1 MILVPVFIHL
11 HIQVIMYI
19 INLLYYLFIHAILMC
34 LTIIDVTGTAGTV
47 ARLHAV
53 MEITHAALM
62 DTFV

>member
-1 MILVPVFIHL
+1 
-11 HIQVIMYI
+11 
-19 INLLYYLFIHAILMC
+19 MC

-47 ARLHAV
+47 ARIHAV